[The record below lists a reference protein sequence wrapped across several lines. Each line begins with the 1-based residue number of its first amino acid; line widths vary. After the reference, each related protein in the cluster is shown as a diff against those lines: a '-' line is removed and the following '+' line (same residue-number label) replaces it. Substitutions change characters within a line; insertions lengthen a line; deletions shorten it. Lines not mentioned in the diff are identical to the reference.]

1 LISKDFLVLIAIS
14 IVIALP
20 GAYYVMSRWLQNYVY
35 KTEIG
40 ILLLVLAA
48 LLTVVLTFI
57 TISYKAYQAAILNP
71 ANSIKTE

>member
-1 LISKDFLVLIAIS
+1 
-14 IVIALP
+14 
-20 GAYYVMSRWLQNYVY
+20 
-35 KTEIG
+35 
-40 ILLLVLAA
+40 VLAA